1 MLNFNHL
8 LFQFPFNLF
17 FLSENTTNRNEAMHK
32 INMQLIE
39 AEIKL
44 LQADK
49 TRTKATNYLFEMNEA
64 RKATEVKLIDAF
76 EEIIMEAESR
86 QLILAEQSKK
96 KAEAMCVKA
105 EKKHTDVE
113 IGYLKIKDE
122 RREALEAYE
131 NDINKR
137 HHLKTKSRKSSKS
150 SDGSKETSKQSR
162 KSPKDKKKSSSS
174 SSSKPKK
181 TPPTTPRIEIS
192 NLSVPNGQ
200 VADGTSNS
208 RSPRTSPR
216 VGKSTLPAVF
226 ETNDALNST
235 PPRLSSKNKTASPVA
250 SSKSK

>member
-1 MLNFNHL
+1 
-8 LFQFPFNLF
+8 
-17 FLSENTTNRNEAMHK
+17 
-32 INMQLIE
+32 MQLME

-49 TRTKATNYLFEMNEA
+49 TRAKATNHLFEMNEA
-64 RKATEVKLIDAF
+64 RKATEIKLIDAF

-96 KAEAMCVKA
+96 KAEAQCVKA

-113 IGYLKIKDE
+113 IGYLKIKDQ
-122 RREALEAYE
+122 RREAMEAYE

-150 SDGSKETSKQSR
+150 TDGSKETPKQSRKSSKDTDGSKHTPKQSR

-174 SSSKPKK
+174 SSPPSSSSSLSSSSSSSKPNK

-192 NLSVPNGQ
+192 NLSVPNGH
-200 VADGTSNS
+200 VANGTSNS

-216 VGKSTLPAVF
+216 VGKSTLPAVS
-226 ETNDALNST
+226 ETNDTLNST
-235 PPRLSSKNKTASPVA
+235 SPRLSSKNKTASPA
-250 SSKSK
+250 TSSKSK

>member
-1 MLNFNHL
+1 
-8 LFQFPFNLF
+8 
-17 FLSENTTNRNEAMHK
+17 MHK

-122 RREALEAYE
+122 RRQALEAYE

-150 SDGSKETSKQSR
+150 SDGSKKTPKQSR

-174 SSSKPKK
+174 SSSSSKPNK

-200 VADGTSNS
+200 VADSTSNS

-216 VGKSTLPAVF
+216 VGKSTLPAVS
-226 ETNDALNST
+226 ETTDTLNST
-235 PPRLSSKNKTASPVA
+235 SPRLSTKNKTASQIT